1 MMPFKFG
8 ARDHRSY
15 LETKNIALMAFGDS
29 KMIISQTECTWGPF
43 SAISLQTLW
52 DLKSEK
58 IQRTNVSVLANKK
71 DYFDLSNNWLEYLL
85 I

>member
-1 MMPFKFG
+1 MMQFKFG

-15 LETKNIALMAFGDS
+15 LETRFFLMAFGDS

-43 SAISLQTLW
+43 SGIPSKTLW
-52 DLKSEK
+52 DLKSKK

-71 DYFDLSNNWLEYLL
+71 YYFVLSTNWLAYLL
-85 I
+85 L